1 MDKLCSPQ
9 SIVKLAVAVLLL
21 LPGISQFAAAQV
33 EVTETDAALP
43 VAESKEHQTMLLQL
57 KEAQFMYE
65 QAVTDYNR
73 EEMEYKSMQKLF
85 QDGVVSG
92 RLEDEARRER
102 DNRKVAL
109 EQARLELER
118 TKIGFVSDATHITVE
133 QAIKYRV
140 AQEGKYRMK
149 FVIRNSSNVD
159 QALVI
164 NPDENPTQEQVDKER
179 ERVKKLLGIE
189 NLIISIMGTPTGGRN
204 VEIGSPLET
213 KVPYLATG
221 DEFKGEFVLQQD
233 VEQIDLIMKYLKTV
247 DTRTIYLEKVSGEDI
262 VRVESKQFAQE
273 GALNTSVNF
282 DLGFNRLAEDEKTFA
297 LEVVNIPQ
305 EIRYQFESGGNAL
318 RQVKFTADSQSREL
332 FMRTYVPE
340 KLDQDKLDKPINFFA
355 IVAHDQALDALD
367 AMKEEYDGTVTG
379 DEVVKEIADKLTEL
393 KVGFERLQLTPVG
406 VPEMELTARVFYHE
420 IMPNEQVDFEMILR
434 NSGTV
439 SLNKIRLVSE
449 APYGWDVFI
458 DPETVPSLEP
468 DEETK
473 ILFKIVPPADIT
485 VGRYEIDIHAEC
497 EHKAEKIESDNG
509 QDKTVTIEVAS
520 KANLALM
527 ITIVVLI
534 LVLVLGIAF
543 VTVRVSRR

>member
-1 MDKLCSPQ
+1 MDKLCSSQ
-9 SIVKLAVAVLLL
+9 SIVKFTVAVLLL
-21 LPGISQFAAAQV
+21 LPSLSQSAAAQV
-33 EVTETDAALP
+33 EVTQTDPALA

-133 QAIKYRV
+133 EAIKYRV

-149 FVIRNSSNVD
+149 FKIKNSSNVD

-164 NPDENPTQEQVDKER
+164 NPDDNPTQEQIDKER
-179 ERVKKLLGIE
+179 ERVVKLLGIE
-189 NLIISIMGTPTGGRN
+189 NLTISIMGVTAGGK
-204 VEIGSPLET
+204 VEIGSPLEI
-213 KVPYLATG
+213 KVPYLAT
-221 DEFKGEFVLQQD
+221 DDAFKGEFVLQQD
-233 VEQIDLIMKYLKTV
+233 VEQVDLIMKYLKTI
-247 DTRTIYLEKVSGEDI
+247 DSRTIYLEKVSGEDI

-273 GALNTSVNF
+273 GALNTSVRF
-282 DLGFNRLAEDEKTFA
+282 DLGFNRLAEDERTFA

-340 KLDQDKLDKPINFFA
+340 KLDQGKLDKPINFFA
-355 IVAHDQALDALD
+355 IVADDQALDALD
-367 AMKEEYDGTVTG
+367 AMKDEYDGSVTG

-420 IMPNEQVDFEMILR
+420 IMPDEQVDFEMTLR

-449 APYGWDVFI
+449 EPYGWDVFI

-473 ILFKIVPPADIT
+473 VVFKIVPPADIT

-527 ITIVVLI
+527 ITIVVII

>member
-1 MDKLCSPQ
+1 MYKMCSPQ
-9 SIVKLAVAVLLL
+9 SIVRFTVAVLLL
-21 LPGISQFAAAQV
+21 LPGLSQSAAAQV
-33 EVTETDAALP
+33 EVTQTDPALA

-133 QAIKYRV
+133 EAIKYRV

-149 FVIRNSSNVD
+149 FKIKNSSNVD

-164 NPDENPTQEQVDKER
+164 NPDDNPTQEQIDKER
-179 ERVKKLLGIE
+179 ERVVKLLGIE
-189 NLIISIMGTPTGGRN
+189 NLTISIMGVTAGGK
-204 VEIGSPLET
+204 VEIGSPLEI
-213 KVPYLATG
+213 KVPYLAT
-221 DEFKGEFVLQQD
+221 DDAFKGEFVLQQD
-233 VEQIDLIMKYLKTV
+233 VEQVDLIMKYLKTI
-247 DTRTIYLEKVSGEDI
+247 DSRTIYLEKVSGEDI

-273 GALNTSVNF
+273 GALNTSVRF
-282 DLGFNRLAEDEKTFA
+282 DLGFNRLAEDERTFA

-340 KLDQDKLDKPINFFA
+340 KLDQGKLDKPINFFA
-355 IVAHDQALDALD
+355 IVADDQALDALD
-367 AMKEEYDGTVTG
+367 AMKDEYDGSVTG

-420 IMPNEQVDFEMILR
+420 IMPDEQVDFEMTLR

-449 APYGWDVFI
+449 EPYGWDVFI

-473 ILFKIVPPADIT
+473 VVFKIVPPADIT

-527 ITIVVLI
+527 ITIVVII